1 MGMRGVDPGA
11 GGGGAAGGGTA
22 GTLVVIGGGEGG
34 RRGRGGHRQGRGAGA
49 VTVASVR
56 WLLSSFVMDRLQRSK
71 GPYMQKLHPVPG
83 I

>member
-1 MGMRGVDPGA
+1 MDLTSWGRGVQIQELEVVELPEGVLPGPWWSPA
-11 GGGGAAGGGTA
+11 
-22 GTLVVIGGGEGG
+22 
-34 RRGRGGHRQGRGAGA
+34 GAGA

-71 GPYMQKLHPVPG
+71 GPYMHKLHPVPG